1 MFKRLNLVD
10 GKRILTVSNSK
21 NVNWAQQIENNET
34 ELQFTLK
41 PLLFECHTVRCN
53 HFVPKSAFWQFSA
66 KCLSLEP
73 GIQTHL
79 GSYTLTDLCCIDKPC
94 RQHKGK
100 NGNCRLPLS
109 WIQSFQSH
117 SHAFVL
123 LCWNVVKQMSH
134 CTFCTMNNEVNE
146 NKKRSQNDWGLS
158 CNWFLPDCWY
168 LCLFNVSDI

>member
-79 GSYTLTDLCCIDKPC
+79 GCYTLTDLCCIDKPC

-100 NGNCRLPLS
+100 NGQLPFTAQLKS
-109 WIQSFQSH
+109 KFSKSFSCFR
-117 SHAFVL
+117 SIVL
-123 LCWNVVKQMSH
+123 KCGEANVALYFLHDEQ
-134 CTFCTMNNEVNE
+134 
-146 NKKRSQNDWGLS
+146 RSKWK
-158 CNWFLPDCWY
+158 
-168 LCLFNVSDI
+168 